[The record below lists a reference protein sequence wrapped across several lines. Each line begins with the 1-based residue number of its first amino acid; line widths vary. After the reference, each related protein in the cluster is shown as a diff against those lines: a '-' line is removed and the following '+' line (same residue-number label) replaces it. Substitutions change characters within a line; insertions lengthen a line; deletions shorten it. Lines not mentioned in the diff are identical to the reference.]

1 MKSLSVYIHIPFCV
15 RKCKYC
21 DFLSASAEDSRIQSY
36 VNELCGE
43 IHREAQKYKLYE
55 VVTVFLGGGTPSLL
69 SAKQT
74 EQILSVLRSD
84 YALSPGAE
92 ITMEVNPGT
101 VTEQKASAWRGAGI
115 NRLSIGL
122 QSAEDAE
129 LKILGR
135 IHTWQDFLH
144 SWKLVREAGFTNC
157 NIDLMSGLPGQT
169 LTSWCRTLSKVIA
182 LKPEHL
188 SAYSLIIEEGTPF
201 YEQYREDEKLRD
213 AGDKPHLLPSEE
225 SERAMYELTGELLSD
240 YGYERYEISNYAKK
254 GHECRH
260 NIGYWTGE
268 EYLGVGLGA
277 SSYIEGTRF
286 CNTSDL
292 REYLEEDFAPREA
305 QKLSKNDRMAEF
317 FYLGLRMTA
326 GVSKAE
332 FVRRFGLGAE
342 AVYGEVLKDLAAQ
355 QLLEDTGTYYRLTPF
370 GRDVSNQ
377 VLYRFL

>member
-36 VNELCGE
+36 VNELCVE

-144 SWKLVREAGFTNC
+144 SWKGGR
-157 NIDLMSGLPGQT
+157 
-169 LTSWCRTLSKVIA
+169 
-182 LKPEHL
+182 
-188 SAYSLIIEEGTPF
+188 F
-201 YEQYREDEKLRD
+201 YKLQ
-213 AGDKPHLLPSEE
+213 H
-225 SERAMYELTGELLSD
+225 
-240 YGYERYEISNYAKK
+240 
-254 GHECRH
+254 
-260 NIGYWTGE
+260 
-268 EYLGVGLGA
+268 
-277 SSYIEGTRF
+277 
-286 CNTSDL
+286 
-292 REYLEEDFAPREA
+292 
-305 QKLSKNDRMAEF
+305 
-317 FYLGLRMTA
+317 
-326 GVSKAE
+326 
-332 FVRRFGLGAE
+332 
-342 AVYGEVLKDLAAQ
+342 
-355 QLLEDTGTYYRLTPF
+355 
-370 GRDVSNQ
+370 
-377 VLYRFL
+377 